1 MSMVYCLNYRNLMY
15 YVDCFSDSFYNA
27 LMFSRFRLAIC
38 IVLCIILFYPAILYA
53 VVLNNIAGVIDG
65 EIIPYRSVLIEK
77 TFNLTE
83 GSDKEILHK
92 IIDRRLLLKEAEKF
106 KITETSQD
114 NKNIQ
119 KVLQDIK
126 ESSGEDKF
134 NRLLQEY
141 ELKETDLLNLIKNRI
156 IVERFIDFRINFFV
170 VVSDDAIK
178 AYYNDHR
185 DEYGDKVLDDVSE
198 QIKAILFKTESNR
211 RLEDY
216 LDQLRR
222 NAKIS
227 INL

>member
-1 MSMVYCLNYRNLMY
+1 MCQDLNLMY

-38 IVLCIILFYPAILYA
+38 IALCIILFYPAILYA
-53 VVLNNIAGVIDG
+53 VVFNNIAGVIDG
-65 EIIPYRSVLIEK
+65 EIIPYWSVL
-77 TFNLTE
+77 
-83 GSDKEILHK
+83 
-92 IIDRRLLLKEAEKF
+92 
-106 KITETSQD
+106 
-114 NKNIQ
+114 IQ

-126 ESSGEDKF
+126 ESLGEDKF

-185 DEYGDKVLDDVSE
+185 DEYGDKVLDDISE

>member
-65 EIIPYRSVLIEK
+65 EK

>member
-1 MSMVYCLNYRNLMY
+1 
-15 YVDCFSDSFYNA
+15 
-27 LMFSRFRLAIC
+27 MFSRFRLAIC

-126 ESSGEDKF
+126 ESLGEDKF

>member
-1 MSMVYCLNYRNLMY
+1 
-15 YVDCFSDSFYNA
+15 
-27 LMFSRFRLAIC
+27 MFSRFRLAIC
-38 IVLCIILFYPAILYA
+38 IALCIILFYPAILYA
-53 VVLNNIAGVIDG
+53 VVFNNIAGVIDG
-65 EIIPYRSVLIEK
+65 EIIPYWSVLIEK
-77 TFNLTE
+77 AFNLTG
-83 GSDKEILHK
+83 GSDKEVLQK

-126 ESSGEDKF
+126 ESLGEDKF

-185 DEYGDKVLDDVSE
+185 DEYGDKVLDDISE

>member
-1 MSMVYCLNYRNLMY
+1 
-15 YVDCFSDSFYNA
+15 
-27 LMFSRFRLAIC
+27 MFSRFRLAIC
-38 IVLCIILFYPAILYA
+38 IALCIILFYPAILYA
-53 VVLNNIAGVIDG
+53 VVFNNIAGVIDG

-126 ESSGEDKF
+126 ESLGEDKF

-185 DEYGDKVLDDVSE
+185 DEYGDKVLDDISE

>member
-1 MSMVYCLNYRNLMY
+1 
-15 YVDCFSDSFYNA
+15 
-27 LMFSRFRLAIC
+27 MFSRFRLAIC
-38 IVLCIILFYPAILYA
+38 IALCIILFYPAILYA
-53 VVLNNIAGVIDG
+53 VVFNNIAGVIDG
-65 EIIPYRSVLIEK
+65 EIIPYWSVLIEK
-77 TFNLTE
+77 AFNLTG
-83 GSDKEILHK
+83 GSDKEVLQK

-185 DEYGDKVLDDVSE
+185 DEYGDKVLDDISE

>member
-1 MSMVYCLNYRNLMY
+1 
-15 YVDCFSDSFYNA
+15 
-27 LMFSRFRLAIC
+27 MFSRFRLAIC

-126 ESSGEDKF
+126 ESLGEDKF

-185 DEYGDKVLDDVSE
+185 DEYGDKVLDDISE

>member
-1 MSMVYCLNYRNLMY
+1 MCQDLNLMY

-38 IVLCIILFYPAILYA
+38 IALCIILFYPAILYA
-53 VVLNNIAGVIDG
+53 VVFNNIAGVIDG
-65 EIIPYRSVLIEK
+65 EIIPYWSVLIEK
-77 TFNLTE
+77 AFNLTG
-83 GSDKEILHK
+83 GSDKEGL
-92 IIDRRLLLKEAEKF
+92 
-106 KITETSQD
+106 
-114 NKNIQ
+114 Q

-126 ESSGEDKF
+126 ESLGEDKF

-185 DEYGDKVLDDVSE
+185 DEYGDKVLDDISE

>member
-1 MSMVYCLNYRNLMY
+1 
-15 YVDCFSDSFYNA
+15 
-27 LMFSRFRLAIC
+27 MFSRFRLAIC

>member
-1 MSMVYCLNYRNLMY
+1 
-15 YVDCFSDSFYNA
+15 
-27 LMFSRFRLAIC
+27 MFSRFRLAIC
-38 IVLCIILFYPAILYA
+38 IALCIILFYPAILYA

-126 ESSGEDKF
+126 ESLGEDKF

-185 DEYGDKVLDDVSE
+185 DEYGDKVLDDISE

>member
-1 MSMVYCLNYRNLMY
+1 
-15 YVDCFSDSFYNA
+15 
-27 LMFSRFRLAIC
+27 MFSRFRLAIC
-38 IVLCIILFYPAILYA
+38 IALCIILFYPAILYA

>member
-1 MSMVYCLNYRNLMY
+1 
-15 YVDCFSDSFYNA
+15 
-27 LMFSRFRLAIC
+27 MFSRFRLAIC
-38 IVLCIILFYPAILYA
+38 IALCIILFYPAILYA
-53 VVLNNIAGVIDG
+53 VVFNNIAGVIDG

>member
-1 MSMVYCLNYRNLMY
+1 
-15 YVDCFSDSFYNA
+15 
-27 LMFSRFRLAIC
+27 MFSRFRLAIC
-38 IVLCIILFYPAILYA
+38 IALCIILFYPAILYA
-53 VVLNNIAGVIDG
+53 VVFNNIAGVIDG
-65 EIIPYRSVLIEK
+65 EIIPYWSVLIEK
-77 TFNLTE
+77 AFNLTG
-83 GSDKEILHK
+83 GSDKEVLQK

>member
-1 MSMVYCLNYRNLMY
+1 
-15 YVDCFSDSFYNA
+15 
-27 LMFSRFRLAIC
+27 MFSRFRLAIC
-38 IVLCIILFYPAILYA
+38 IALCIILFYPAILYA
-53 VVLNNIAGVIDG
+53 VVFNNIAGVIDG
-65 EIIPYRSVLIEK
+65 EIIPYWSVLIEK
-77 TFNLTE
+77 AFNLTG
-83 GSDKEILHK
+83 GSDKEVLQK

-126 ESSGEDKF
+126 ESLGEDKF

>member
-1 MSMVYCLNYRNLMY
+1 
-15 YVDCFSDSFYNA
+15 
-27 LMFSRFRLAIC
+27 MFSRFRLAIC
-38 IVLCIILFYPAILYA
+38 IALCIILFNPAILYA
-53 VVLNNIAGVIDG
+53 VVFNNIAGVIDG
-65 EIIPYRSVLIEK
+65 EIIPYWSVLIEK
-77 TFNLTE
+77 AFNLTG
-83 GSDKEILHK
+83 GSDKEVLQK

-185 DEYGDKVLDDVSE
+185 DEYGDKVLDDISE